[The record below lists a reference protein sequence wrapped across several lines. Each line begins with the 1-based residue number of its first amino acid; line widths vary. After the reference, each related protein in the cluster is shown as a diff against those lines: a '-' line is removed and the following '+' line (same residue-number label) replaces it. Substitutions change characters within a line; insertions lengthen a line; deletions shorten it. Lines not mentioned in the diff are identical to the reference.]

1 MQSLFKFFYRY
12 RSLSV
17 FLILEIF
24 CAWLVVSF
32 NTYQGSSF
40 FNSSNVFTGA
50 VLQTTDNIKYYFKLR
65 TVNQDLAEENT
76 QLRKQLQE
84 MRQRNILADEK
95 VSDTARI
102 YQYSYITAKVINN
115 STNKLSNYFTLDI
128 GTEDGLQPGM
138 GVLSTKG
145 GVAGRVKACSGHYS
159 TVLSILN
166 EKWPLSAKITRG
178 NVDGIV
184 EWKGVDPTEAD
195 LTHVGK
201 HHKVFEGDTIVTSGY
216 SSIFPYGIVIG
227 TIKSVVDDGK
237 KYIIK
242 VKLSTDYTA
251 MSYVYVVKNKMKPER
266 DSLEIEIK
274 SIQE

>member
-1 MQSLFKFFYRY
+1 MQSLFEFFYRY
-12 RSLSV
+12 RALTL
-17 FLILEIF
+17 FLVLELF
-24 CAWLVVSF
+24 CGWMVVNF

-40 FNSSNVFTGA
+40 FNSSNMFTGA

-65 TVNQDLAEENT
+65 SVNKTLSEENT
-76 QLRKQLQE
+76 LLRQQLQE
-84 MRQRNILADEK
+84 SIQRNLLKDEK
-95 VSDTARI
+95 VPDTARI
-102 YQYSYITAKVINN
+102 YQYTYLTAKVINN
-115 STNKLSNYFTLDI
+115 STNKLANYFTLDK
-128 GTEDGLQPGM
+128 GTEDGVQPGM

-184 EWKGVDPTEAD
+184 EWKGVDPTEAE

-201 HHKVFEGDTIVTSGY
+201 HHKVFEGDSVVTSGF
-216 SSIFPYGIVIG
+216 SSIFPHGIMIG

-242 VKLSTDYTA
+242 VKLSNDYTA
-251 MSYVYVVKNKMKPER
+251 MSYVYVIKNKMKPER
-266 DSLEIEIK
+266 DSLEVDMNNN
-274 SIQE
+274 Q